1 MKLFFKIFII
11 TILLSTY
18 SRIVSGQSDSLPVL
32 DLSTCIK
39 AALNYSPILKEGY
52 TKTEI
57 KKNTISLT
65 KSSQLP
71 YLSSSVSYNL
81 TNQNKLDN
89 NYNSASYGINAS
101 QVIWQFGKN
110 KAITEQSKYLYQ
122 AEVSNY
128 TALQLDVIVQVK
140 LFYYEYLKYA
150 KLLELAKNNV
160 EQAELFLSA
169 AKEKKDLGIGKN
181 SDILKSESDVADA
194 KYIYS
199 VNENYITKLNF
210 ELRCLTGLNITD
222 RTKLQDDLFK
232 ADIAYSATN
241 SDTLISMAKKNY
253 PELKMIDD
261 LILSQE
267 AYIKS
272 VKADNYP
279 KISAGAGYN
288 WYYNPL
294 FKANDFWNAGI
305 TISWDIFSGYRKKY
319 QLKIE
324 NLQSDAFTYQKENLL
339 LNLSKEIN
347 NQYLLL
353 NENLT
358 LIGIIEVLLKSTTEN
373 LNIVLEEYKQGV
385 SSMLELANART
396 ENFRANE
403 RYINAWYVYQ
413 VSKVQLERTL
423 GLTNK

>member
-1 MKLFFKIFII
+1 
-11 TILLSTY
+11 
-18 SRIVSGQSDSLPVL
+18 
-32 DLSTCIK
+32 
-39 AALNYSPILKEGY
+39 
-52 TKTEI
+52 
-57 KKNTISLT
+57 
-65 KSSQLP
+65 
-71 YLSSSVSYNL
+71 
-81 TNQNKLDN
+81 
-89 NYNSASYGINAS
+89 
-101 QVIWQFGKN
+101 
-110 KAITEQSKYLYQ
+110 
-122 AEVSNY
+122 
-128 TALQLDVIVQVK
+128 
-140 LFYYEYLKYA
+140 
-150 KLLELAKNNV
+150 
-160 EQAELFLSA
+160 
-169 AKEKKDLGIGKN
+169 
-181 SDILKSESDVADA
+181 
-194 KYIYS
+194 
-199 VNENYITKLNF
+199 
-210 ELRCLTGLNITD
+210 
-222 RTKLQDDLFK
+222 
-232 ADIAYSATN
+232 
-241 SDTLISMAKKNY
+241 
-253 PELKMIDD
+253 MIDD